1 MKLSEL
7 NNYVLHDSSILN
19 VTKKDTRVTFE
30 IMYCLFMQDG
40 YKDGDPENAKVELT
54 FNDVEEF
61 NSERDS
67 YDSDEILE
75 IKIEDNI
82 ITFVV
87 EDFNHE
93 TYNIKL
99 KAGSFDF
106 NIVETIN
113 SLT

>member
-7 NNYVLHDSSILN
+7 NNYVLHDSGILN
-19 VTKKDTRVTFE
+19 ITKNDTKVTFE
-30 IMYCLFMQDG
+30 IMYCLFMQGG
-40 YKDGDPENAKVELT
+40 YKEGDPENAKVELT
-54 FNDVEEF
+54 FNDVKEF
-61 NSERDS
+61 SSERES

-75 IKIEDNI
+75 IKVDDDNV
-82 ITFVV
+82 TFVV

-99 KAGSFDF
+99 KASSFDF

-113 SLT
+113 ILT